1 MIMGWESIFTGGV
14 DKIVDSVTD
23 GLDELFTSDEERL
36 KAENL
41 LQEIKNKAKSAE
53 DTINL
58 EFEKEITKRWTSDNE
73 HIITRLIRPISYAS
87 VLILFGAVVLAD
99 GNIGEFVV
107 NEAYISVIESLL
119 AIMTISYFGSRGL
132 EKITKLKS
140 K

>member
-1 MIMGWESIFTGGV
+1 MGWESIFTGGV